1 MNYAVI
7 AAGQGSRLVAEGV
20 GVSKPLLRIN
30 GERMIERL
38 FRIFMNND
46 AESINVIINEEM
58 SDVRQYLR
66 SVDLPVP
73 LNIVIKST
81 PDSLHSFY
89 ELSPFLQGGKFC
101 LTTVDTIFGE
111 SEFSDYI
118 NAFRDDKQS
127 DALMGVTDYIDDEK
141 PLYVQTGEKMRI
153 TDFPEIPEPGVRYVS
168 GGIYGMSKPV
178 LDLFHRA
185 MSGGLSRM
193 RNFQRLMVQA
203 DLNVRAFPFSK
214 IVDVDH
220 ETDIRIASEFL
231 SSQTPGNSNPRKT

>member
-20 GVSKPLLRIN
+20 GVSKPLLRLN

-38 FRIFMNND
+38 FRIFLNND
-46 AESINVIINEEM
+46 AESISVIINEEM
-58 SDVRQYLR
+58 LDVRRYLQ
-66 SVDLPVP
+66 SVELAVP
-73 LNIVIKST
+73 LNIIIKST

-101 LTTVDTIFGE
+101 LTTVDTIFRE
-111 SEFSDYI
+111 TEFSDYI
-118 NAFRDDKQS
+118 RAFRDDKQS

-141 PLYVQTGEKMRI
+141 PLYVQTDERLRI
-153 TDFPEIPEPGVRYVS
+153 TNFLDLPEPNIRYVS
-168 GGIYGMSKPV
+168 GGIYGMNKPV
-178 LDLFHRA
+178 LDLFHQA
-185 MSGGLSRM
+185 MNEGLSRM

-203 DLNVRAFPFSK
+203 GLNVSAFPFSK

-220 ETDIRIASEFL
+220 ETDIRTAEEFL
-231 SSQTPGNSNPRKT
+231 SYEV